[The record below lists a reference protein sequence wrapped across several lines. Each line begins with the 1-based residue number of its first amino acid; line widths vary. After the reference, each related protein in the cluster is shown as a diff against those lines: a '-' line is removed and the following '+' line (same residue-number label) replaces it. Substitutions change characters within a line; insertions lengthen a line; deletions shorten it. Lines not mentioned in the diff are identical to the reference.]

1 MERSQDS
8 VRCCH
13 RVVVMRLEGASQMT
27 KSIIIAVNDPNILYL
42 LRRYAEESG
51 FETASASRCKDVLAL
66 LAQPANPA
74 LIILDSEL
82 LGATA
87 RSPGVTARKTGTH
100 PLGMWHKLEVE
111 AAARSIPVVVYSYL
125 DEPAGECHEGVAGCL
140 PNSVMYDDFLAALKS
155 AGVSLEPAFT

>member
-1 MERSQDS
+1 
-8 VRCCH
+8 
-13 RVVVMRLEGASQMT
+13 MT

>member
-1 MERSQDS
+1 MERWQDN

-51 FETASASRCKDVLAL
+51 FETASASRCKDVLDL
-66 LAQPANPA
+66 LAQPANPS

-82 LGATA
+82 LG
-87 RSPGVTARKTGTH
+87 PTARKAGTH

-125 DEPAGECHEGVAGCL
+125 DEPAGGCHEGVAGCL
-140 PNSVMYDDFLAALKS
+140 PNSVMYDDFLAALRS

>member
-1 MERSQDS
+1 MA
-8 VRCCH
+8 RCCH
-13 RVVVMRLEGASQMT
+13 RVVVMHLEGASQMT

-66 LAQPANPA
+66 LAQQVSPA

-82 LGATA
+82 L
-87 RSPGVTARKTGTH
+87 GVTARKTGTH
-100 PLGMWHKLEVE
+100 PLGMWHRLEIE

-125 DEPAGECHEGVAGCL
+125 DEPAEGCHEGVAGCL